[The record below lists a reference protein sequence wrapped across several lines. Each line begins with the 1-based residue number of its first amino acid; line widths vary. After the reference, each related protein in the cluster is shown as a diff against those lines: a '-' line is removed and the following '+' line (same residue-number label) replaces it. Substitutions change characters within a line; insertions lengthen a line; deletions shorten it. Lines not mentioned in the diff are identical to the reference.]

1 MPILY
6 DIMKAME
13 RMMTSDSSPAVA
25 GDKHD
30 PQPLKRLSLVREVV
44 DRIRNQILAGEYGP
58 DDLLPPEGRLGES
71 LGVSRTVVREA
82 MRILGAQGLVEVSQG
97 KRPRIRPADPQT
109 VVETFGTY
117 LQRGDHSLL
126 DLIEVRLPLETEM
139 VALAARRAT
148 ASQMTVMEQAIKE
161 MAAAKNLQM
170 RVEADARFHELL
182 AESTGNPL
190 FSLLLTTVSEAM
202 RRSRSETIARTGADR
217 ALRGHRAI
225 LAAIRKRDADAARKA
240 MAEHLRMAEED
251 LRDT

>member
-1 MPILY
+1 MAILY
-6 DIMKAME
+6 DIIEVME
-13 RMMTSDSSPAVA
+13 QMMTSNGGPAVA
-25 GDKHD
+25 GKKHD
-30 PQPLKRLSLVREVV
+30 PQPLKRLDLVREVV
-44 DRIRNQILAGEYGP
+44 DRIRSQILAGEYGP
-58 DDLLPPEGRLGES
+58 NDLLPPEGRLGES

-117 LQRGDHSLL
+117 FQRGDHSLL
-126 DLIEVRLPLETEM
+126 DLIEVRIPLETEM

-148 ASQMTVMEQAIKE
+148 PAQMTVMEQTIE
-161 MAAAKNLQM
+161 DMAAAEDLQM

-190 FSLLLTTVSEAM
+190 FSLFLTTVSGAM
-202 RRSRSETIARTGADR
+202 RRSRSETIGRTGADR
-217 ALRGHRAI
+217 ALQGHRAI

-240 MAEHLRMAEED
+240 MDEHLRMAEED

>member
-1 MPILY
+1 
-6 DIMKAME
+6 
-13 RMMTSDSSPAVA
+13 MMASNDGSAVA
-25 GDKHD
+25 DKRCGR
-30 PQPLKRLSLVREVV
+30 QPLKRLDLVREVV
-44 DRIRNQILAGEYGP
+44 NRIRTQILSGEYGP
-58 DDLLPPEGRLGES
+58 EDLLPPEGSLGES

-126 DLIEVRLPLETEM
+126 DLIEVRVPLETAM
-139 VALAARRAT
+139 VVLVAQRAT
-148 ASQMTVMEQAIKE
+148 PEQMALMERTIE
-161 MAAAKNLQM
+161 DMAATENLQT
-170 RVEADARFHELL
+170 RVEADTRFHELL

-202 RRSRSETIARTGADR
+202 RRSRSKTIARTGPDR
-217 ALRGHRAI
+217 ALQGHRAI
-225 LAAIRKRDADAARKA
+225 FDAIRKRDADAARKA